1 MVCGFSREMV
11 MVLAALRSGSR
22 EPLAAIINEQL
33 QTALTNRVVI
43 EQAKR
48 RTRSTRTLDIAQAV
62 AVLGRDARD
71 HNLRPTD
78 VARAVVSRSL
88 SAEQLIDSAREA

>member
-1 MVCGFSREMV
+1 

-33 QTALTNRVVI
+33 QTALTNRVI